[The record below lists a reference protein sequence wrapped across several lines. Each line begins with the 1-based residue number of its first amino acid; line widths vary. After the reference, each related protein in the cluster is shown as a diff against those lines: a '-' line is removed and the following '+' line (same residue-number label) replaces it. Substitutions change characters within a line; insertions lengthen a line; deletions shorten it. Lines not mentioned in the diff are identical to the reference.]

1 MPAPVFTSSA
11 GRSCFSSV
19 RPDAVARVPRATY
32 RLQLQPAFGFDDAAR
47 IADYLAA
54 LGVSH
59 VYSSPYLQ
67 AAHGSTHGYD
77 VVDPRRVNV
86 ELGGPV
92 AHQRFSTTL
101 GENDLGQVLDVV
113 PNHMAIA
120 GSENPWWWDV
130 LENGPASRYARFF
143 DVEWDSADP
152 QFRATVLLP
161 VLGDHYGRVLEAG
174 ALSVERERAGFLVRY
189 ADRTFPASPRA
200 LGPLLVSAG
209 RRANSDELIYIG
221 ESYAS
226 LPAPTWTDRE
236 SVARGHRGKEVLRLQ
251 LGRLLNDHPEAATAV
266 DGALAALNDD
276 TDRLDEFL
284 QAQNYRLAFWRA
296 ARDDLDYRR
305 FFDVTT
311 LAGLRME
318 DEHVFAETHEL
329 IVGWLRDGTLDGVRI
344 DHPDGLRDPKG
355 YFDRLYGAA
364 PNAWIVAEKI
374 LEPGEDLRADW
385 AIAGTTG
392 YDFLTLVGR
401 LYTDPEG
408 EQALTSLY
416 REVTGWEASFDEVA
430 RDAKRQVLEA
440 VLAAEVNRLTE
451 YLVAVVRGHR
461 RHRDH
466 TRSQLRTALVEI
478 ICAFPVY
485 RTYVRADDGRVADQD
500 RRYVRTAIDSVTA
513 ARPDLPAD
521 LLEFIADVLLL
532 RTNGERESEFVMR
545 FQQLTGPVM
554 AKGVEDTAFYRYF
567 RLSSANEVGGD
578 PAVFSVSVEEFHRAC
593 AVAQQTWPARMLA
606 SSTHDTK
613 RSEDVRA
620 RIALLSEIPGRWR
633 DVVLGWRERNAP
645 LRGTEVDPNTE
656 YLIYQTLVG
665 AWPITV
671 ERLTAYVEKAAREQK
686 LHTSWT
692 DPNAAY
698 ELALRRFVESL
709 LTDAA
714 FVADLAEFVGALA
727 PAWQVSALAQTL
739 LKLTAPGVPD
749 IYQGTELWDLSL
761 VDPDNRRA
769 VDFELRRRLLER
781 VRGCSGTEVLAGLD
795 EGLPKIWLINRV
807 LALRARR
814 PELFGVG
821 GSYAPVPVSG
831 ARGDHVVAFARGGE
845 AVVVAPR
852 LVARLGAL
860 EADWA
865 DTSVQLP
872 HGTWRDE
879 LSERRHEGGSIA
891 LADLLRDFPMA
902 LLLPDV
908 V

>member
-1 MPAPVFTSSA
+1 
-11 GRSCFSSV
+11 
-19 RPDAVARVPRATY
+19 VARLPRATY

-47 IADYLAA
+47 IADYLAG

-113 PNHMAIA
+113 PNHMAIG

-143 DVEWDSADP
+143 DVEWDSADRP
-152 QFRATVLLP
+152 FRAVLLP

-174 ALSVERERAGFLVRY
+174 ELSVERERAGFLIRY
-189 ADRTFPASPRA
+189 ADRTFPTSPRS
-200 LGPLLVSAG
+200 LGPLLVGAG
-209 RRANSDELIYIG
+209 RRASSDELIYIG
-221 ESYAS
+221 EAYAS
-226 LPAPTWTDRE
+226 LPASTWTDRE

-251 LGRLLNDHPEAATAV
+251 LGRLLNDHPQAAGAV
-266 DGALAALNDD
+266 DAAIAALNDD
-276 TDRLDEFL
+276 IDRLDEFL

-344 DHPDGLRDPKG
+344 DHPDGLRDPKE
-355 YFDRLYGAA
+355 YFDRLHGAA

-374 LEPGEDLRADW
+374 LEPGEDLRTDW
-385 AIAGTTG
+385 RVAGTTG

-401 LYTDPEG
+401 LYTDPDG
-408 EQALTSLY
+408 EQAMTSLY
-416 REVTGWEASFDEVA
+416 REITGSDVTFEQVA
-430 RDAKRQVLEA
+430 RYAKRQVLDA

-466 TRSQLRTALVEI
+466 TRSQLRAALVEV

-485 RTYVRADDGRVADQD
+485 RTYVRAGDGRVSHQD
-500 RRYVRTAIDSVTA
+500 RQYVQAAIAEVSA
-513 ARPDLPAD
+513 ARPDLPVD
-521 LLEFIADVLLL
+521 LLEFIEDVLLL
-532 RTNGERESEFVMR
+532 RTTGERESEFVMR

-567 RLSSANEVGGD
+567 RLASANEVGGD
-578 PAVFSVSVEEFHRAC
+578 PGVFSASVDDFHRASS
-593 AVAQQTWPARMLA
+593 AAQQTWPGRMLA

-620 RIALLSEIPGRWR
+620 RIALLSEIPARWR

-645 LRGTEVDPNTE
+645 HRAAEVDANTE

-686 LHTSWT
+686 VHTSWT

-698 ELALRRFVESL
+698 EAALRGFIEWL
-709 LTDAA
+709 LADRGFLADMGE
-714 FVADLAEFVGALA
+714 FVASLA
-727 PAWQVSALAQTL
+727 PAWQISALAQTL

-781 VRGCSGTEVLAGLD
+781 ARGCSAAEVLDDLD

-807 LALRARR
+807 LSVRARR

-821 GSYAPVPVSG
+821 GSYAPVAVDG
-831 ARGDHVVAFARGGE
+831 ERRDHVIAFARGGE

-852 LVARLGAL
+852 LVARLGDLAT
-860 EADWA
+860 AWA
-865 DTSVQLP
+865 ETTVQLP

-879 LSERRHEGGSIA
+879 LSDRWHEGGSIA

-902 LLLPDV
+902 LLLPDAL
-908 V
+908 